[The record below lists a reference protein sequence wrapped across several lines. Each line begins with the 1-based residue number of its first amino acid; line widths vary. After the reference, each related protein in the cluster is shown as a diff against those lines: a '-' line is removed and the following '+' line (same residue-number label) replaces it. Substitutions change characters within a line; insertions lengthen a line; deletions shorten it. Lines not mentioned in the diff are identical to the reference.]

1 MNDVKH
7 TILVLKSHS
16 YLPNIAFVAGVKM
29 GGGGRVGGGKKEKK
43 EGGKNGE
50 GIGETRKGTPA
61 IITPFC
67 SLLQTLAIANSDW
80 LIKQ

>member
-1 MNDVKH
+1 
-7 TILVLKSHS
+7 
-16 YLPNIAFVAGVKM
+16 M
-29 GGGGRVGGGKKEKK
+29 GGGGGGEGGKKGKK
-43 EGGKNGE
+43 EGGKKGE

>member
-7 TILVLKSHS
+7 TILVLHKQFISTK
-16 YLPNIAFVAGVKM
+16 IAFVADVKRE
-29 GGGGRVGGGKKEKK
+29 GGRDGGKKEKK
-43 EGGKNGE
+43 ERGKKGD

>member
-29 GGGGRVGGGKKEKK
+29 GGGEGGRGVRKERRKEEKK
-43 EGGKNGE
+43 ERGLGRQGRE
-50 GIGETRKGTPA
+50 R
-61 IITPFC
+61 
-67 SLLQTLAIANSDW
+67 LL
-80 LIKQ
+80 

>member
-29 GGGGRVGGGKKEKK
+29 GGGGVRKKRRKEEKM
-43 EGGKNGE
+43 ERGLGRQGRE
-50 GIGETRKGTPA
+50 R
-61 IITPFC
+61 
-67 SLLQTLAIANSDW
+67 LL
-80 LIKQ
+80 